1 MMDMDTKIML
11 KPYPET
17 TMMERLL
24 LEYEVFKVFV
34 SGNPLDGLYRYI
46 KRYNFISQFKEKEN
60 YGPFTIV
67 GYIKNIQRA
76 KKKGF
81 FIQIEDISGATEIF
95 VREVLDFQKFDILII
110 SGFK

>member
-1 MMDMDTKIML
+1 MGLFGMMEMSTKMTL
-11 KPYPET
+11 KPAPET

-34 SGNPLDGLYRYI
+34 SGNPLDGLYTYI

-60 YGPFTIV
+60 FGNFIIV

-76 KKKGF
+76 KKK
-81 FIQIEDISGATEIF
+81 
-95 VREVLDFQKFDILII
+95 
-110 SGFK
+110 